1 MGQTGH
7 PEGLAQILGKLHLG
21 TAQHQSRQQTA
32 ALQAGQLLQAA
43 PNPRRRSAIG
53 VQARPITSILE
64 LVRRLQL
71 PRAASRSAAPG
82 SSGCRPADGR
92 RSVPCTR
99 TRQPCNG
106 SVGQGRRT
114 SSVRPVTGRP
124 SIHSTAS
131 RTEQDPPATG
141 IALHPSDQLHIL
153 RGSRNA
159 MDRIQGLGE
168 GAPQTRP
175 RSSNSRKNPSARL
188 GTRRDRSRKNQ
199 AAA

>member
-1 MGQTGH
+1 MPG
-7 PEGLAQILGKLHLG
+7 
-21 TAQHQSRQQTA
+21 
-32 ALQAGQLLQAA
+32 
-43 PNPRRRSAIG
+43 RRSAG
-53 VQARPITSILE
+53 SCTCALPSTKAASRPPRSGPTCVQARPITSILE
-64 LVRRLQL
+64 LVSRLQL

-114 SSVRPVTGRP
+114 SSVRPLWGRP

-131 RTEQDPPATG
+131 RTEQDPDQRRASLSTRPISCTSSGDPAMRWT
-141 IALHPSDQLHIL
+141 
-153 RGSRNA
+153 GSRE
-159 MDRIQGLGE
+159 LGE